1 MIAKATT
8 NEIDNRWTTF
18 HCAMRFLKNAYSKSA
33 SNKYDVLLQY
43 FGTNL
48 ITSAHAFIF
57 Q

>member
-1 MIAKATT
+1 MIDKTTT

-43 FGTNL
+43 FGTKSN
-48 ITSAHAFIF
+48 
-57 Q
+57 